1 MKKQISY
8 EVYLDKVYGAW
19 LGKSIAGTIGAPYE
33 GRKELF
39 DYTYDPKAIAQMLP
53 NDDLDLQVIWLHVL
67 ETKGIYFTS
76 NDLADAFYHLYPFCP
91 GEYAYFKKNF
101 ERGLNPP
108 LTGAFNNRYYINGMG
123 CPIRSEIWGCI
134 SPGNPV
140 LAAEY
145 AAKDGVL
152 DHEGDSV
159 YAEQF
164 LAALEAMA
172 FFEDDLD
179 KLIDD
184 ALVYLPK
191 GSRIRSLADDTMKW
205 SKVNPDWRK
214 VREMI
219 IRDYGHPDCTNLY
232 QNIGFTFLS
241 LIYGEK
247 EFLKTSMLALNCGF
261 DTDCSCATAGAILGI
276 IYGATDLIERYNF
289 YDTSYKLDALV
300 TRKSNKLFDL
310 AEDTCRAGVT
320 AARLENTHVEI
331 TGVPA
336 SLGEVPSNKPVP
348 GLAIAIDYQ
357 GIPVIGHN
365 ETKTISIQLTNET
378 EAVISDKLRLTLPEG
393 WTADWQ
399 EAQVSLNPNE
409 SISKIITLTVP
420 AELAILSEKNTIS
433 VECGGYTENFGLNG
447 SMIWRVFG
455 PYWDNYLELP
465 YTELGEWYYGH
476 IKAETEDL
484 TTDLVRQFHLNTKA
498 DLNKV
503 YLPEPQLAGETL
515 NKTVNIYEDLF
526 SVSDMI
532 GYQGPCVVYAE
543 RLIHSEIEQEV
554 SLILGHSDAYKLW
567 LNGELISESDQV
579 DWWTAENKHLTQ
591 LKFKKGQN
599 RVLLKCHRHGKD
611 ATYSL
616 IFTQLGKSFPKHITD
631 LGSYSSF

>member
-8 EVYLDKVYGAW
+8 ELYLDKVYGAW

-39 DYTYDPKAIAQMLP
+39 DYDYDPKAIAEMLP

-76 NDLADAFYHLYPFCP
+76 NDLADAFYHLYPYSP
-91 GEYAYFKKNF
+91 GEYAYFKKNY

-108 LTGAFNNRYYINGMG
+108 LSGSFNNRYYINGMG

-134 SPGNPV
+134 SPGNPQ

-152 DHEGDSV
+152 DHAGDSV
-159 YAEQF
+159 YAEQY

-179 KLIDD
+179 KLMLD
-184 ALVYLPK
+184 ALVYLPEGTK
-191 GSRIRSLADDTMKW
+191 IRRLADDTMKW
-205 SKVNPDWRK
+205 SKTTPDWRK

-289 YDTSYKLDALV
+289 YDTSYKLDALL

-320 AARLENTHVEI
+320 AARRVNTDIEI
-331 TGVPA
+331 TGVPD
-336 SLGEVPSNKPVP
+336 SLGEVPSVEPTPRLNI
-348 GLAIAIDYQ
+348 LIDYL
-357 GIPVIGHN
+357 GIPVIGLN
-365 ETKTISIQLTNET
+365 ETKTLSIQLTNET
-378 EAVISDKLRLTLPEG
+378 NGDIFEKVHVLLPEG
-393 WTADWQ
+393 WTTDWQ
-399 EAQVSLNPNE
+399 EESIFLRKYE
-409 SISKIITLTVP
+409 SISKNISISIPTDLS
-420 AELAILSEKNTIS
+420 ILSEKNTIT
-433 VECGGYTENFGLNG
+433 VECGCYQEKFGLNG
-447 SMIWRVFG
+447 AQIWRVFG

-465 YTELGEWYYGH
+465 PTELGEWYYPH

-498 DLNKV
+498 DLNKA
-503 YLPEPQLAGETL
+503 YLQEPEFTEDALH
-515 NKTVNIYEDLF
+515 NVVNISEDLF

-532 GYQGPCVVYAE
+532 GFQGPCVVYAE
-543 RLIHSEIEQEV
+543 RLIYSKEDQEV
-554 SLILGHSDAYKLW
+554 SLIIGHSDAYKLW
-567 LNGELISESDQV
+567 LNGELLSEADQV
-579 DWWTAENKHLTQ
+579 DWWTAENRHLTHLQ
-591 LKFKKGQN
+591 LKKGQN
-599 RVLLKCHRHGKD
+599 RLLLKCHRHGKD
-611 ATYSL
+611 AQYSL

-631 LGSYSSF
+631 LGSYSQF